1 MGYIAGNQK
10 LKPIPEKVEA
20 IENFSGPATK
30 KHLMS
35 FLGLV
40 GFYRKFTPNCSAFA
54 SPLSDLTKKGQ
65 LNKVMRRES
74 QHNAF
79 LTLKS
84 ALMVTPVLKF
94 PYIFI
99 LQIDASDEGIG
110 AVAYASKKLTS
121 SQTKYSTVENIVAII
136 WTV

>member
-79 LTLKS
+79 L
-84 ALMVTPVLKF
+84 MVTPVLKL

-121 SQTKYSTVENIVAII
+121 SQTRYSTVENIVAII

>member
-1 MGYIAGNQK
+1 M
-10 LKPIPEKVEA
+10 EA

-54 SPLSDLTKKGQ
+54 SPLLDLIKKGQ

-84 ALMVTPVLKF
+84 ALMVTPVLKL